1 MVTNARGTSPSPEK
15 EKELEDIGL
24 VLCGWETKNAVNML
38 NYEHNKN
45 ISTTKSLKR
54 KMFFF
59 LLPVRDEMNSSLS
72 LARDKTKR
80 HLSLFLYQAQNLPSL
95 LFYMKFEIYKIN

>member
-15 EKELEDIGL
+15 EKESEDVGL

-38 NYEHNKN
+38 NYEHKKN

-54 KMFFF
+54 NMFFV
-59 LLPVRDEMNSSLS
+59 LSPVRDEVSSSLS
-72 LARDKTKR
+72 YARDKTYY
-80 HLSLFLYQAQNLPSL
+80 LSLFLYRAQNLPSL
-95 LFYMKFEIYKIN
+95 LFYKKFGNL

>member
-15 EKELEDIGL
+15 EKELEDVSL
-24 VLCGWETKNAVNML
+24 VLSGWETKNAVNML

-54 KMFFF
+54 KMFFV
-59 LLPVRDEMNSSLS
+59 LSPVRDEVSSSLS
-72 LARDKTKR
+72 LARDKTK
-80 HLSLFLYQAQNLPSL
+80 LSFSISIPSSKL
-95 LFYMKFEIYKIN
+95 TVSLIP

>member
-15 EKELEDIGL
+15 EKELEDVGL

-54 KMFFF
+54 KMFFV
-59 LLPVRDEMNSSLS
+59 LSPVRDEVSSSLS
-72 LARDKTKR
+72 HARDKTK
-80 HLSLFLYQAQNLPSL
+80 LSFSISIPSSKL
-95 LFYMKFEIYKIN
+95 TVSLIL

>member
-15 EKELEDIGL
+15 EKESEDVGL
-24 VLCGWETKNAVNML
+24 VLCGWETRNAVNML

-54 KMFFF
+54 EMFF
-59 LLPVRDEMNSSLS
+59 VLS
-72 LARDKTKR
+72 RARNKVPE
-80 HLSLFLYQAQNLPSL
+80 YP
-95 LFYMKFEIYKIN
+95 

>member
-15 EKELEDIGL
+15 EKELEDVSL

-54 KMFFF
+54 KMFFVMS
-59 LLPVRDEMNSSLS
+59 PVRDEVSSSLS
-72 LARDKTKR
+72 LARDKTK
-80 HLSLFLYQAQNLPSL
+80 LSFSISIPSSKLTVSLILY
-95 LFYMKFEIYKIN
+95 EV

>member
-15 EKELEDIGL
+15 EKELEDVSL
-24 VLCGWETKNAVNML
+24 VLRGWETKNAVNML

-54 KMFFF
+54 KMFFV
-59 LLPVRDEMNSSLS
+59 LSPVRDEVSSSLS
-72 LARDKTKR
+72 LARDKTK
-80 HLSLFLYQAQNLPSL
+80 LSFSISIPSSKL
-95 LFYMKFEIYKIN
+95 TVSLIP

>member
-15 EKELEDIGL
+15 EKELEDVSL
-24 VLCGWETKNAVNML
+24 VLCGWEKKNAVNML

-54 KMFFF
+54 KMFFVMS
-59 LLPVRDEMNSSLS
+59 PVRDEVSSSLS
-72 LARDKTKR
+72 LARDKTK
-80 HLSLFLYQAQNLPSL
+80 LSFSISIPSSKLTVSLILY
-95 LFYMKFEIYKIN
+95 EV

>member
-15 EKELEDIGL
+15 EKESEDVGL

-45 ISTTKSLKR
+45 ISTPKSLKR
-54 KMFFF
+54 KMFFV
-59 LLPVRDEMNSSLS
+59 LSQARDEMSSSLS
-72 LARDKTKR
+72 LARDKTKISFSIS
-80 HLSLFLYQAQNLPSL
+80 LPSSKLTFSLFLY
-95 LFYMKFEIYKIN
+95 

>member
-15 EKELEDIGL
+15 EKELEDVSL

-54 KMFFF
+54 KMFFV
-59 LLPVRDEMNSSLS
+59 LSRARDE
-72 LARDKTKR
+72 TKI
-80 HLSLFLYQAQNLPSL
+80 SFSISLPSSKL
-95 LFYMKFEIYKIN
+95 TFSLILYEV

>member
-15 EKELEDIGL
+15 EKELEDVSL
-24 VLCGWETKNAVNML
+24 VLCGWETRNAVNML

-54 KMFFF
+54 KMFFVMS
-59 LLPVRDEMNSSLS
+59 PVRDEVSSSLS
-72 LARDKTKR
+72 LARDKTK
-80 HLSLFLYQAQNLPSL
+80 LSFSISIPSSKLTVSLILY
-95 LFYMKFEIYKIN
+95 EV